1 MTAQLSCLRRRTVR
15 WALLAAVAAVAI
27 SLLVWQATAW
37 SPASSDGAARRAS
50 GDASTG
56 LTVYPPAERVTSPA
70 LAGTTLDG
78 KGLSLSAYLGKIVVI
93 NVWGSWCGPCRAE
106 TPDLARAARQFAQK
120 GVSFLGVDTRDN
132 VAAAKAFTRRY
143 DVPYP
148 SLVDEDGQ
156 LLLGFRLIIPTA
168 VVPTTLV
175 IDREGKVAARV
186 IGPITFRTLKGI
198 LDDEIAT
205 EQEAS

>member
-1 MTAQLSCLRRRTVR
+1 MTAQSSYLRRRTVR
-15 WALLAAVAAVAI
+15 WALLAAVAIA
-27 SLLVWQATAW
+27 LLVWQAAAW
-37 SPASSDGAARRAS
+37 SPASSDGAARQRLS
-50 GDASTG
+50 GDTGTG
-56 LTVYPPAERVTSPA
+56 LTIYPPAKRVTSPA
-70 LAGTTLDG
+70 LDGTTLEGDS
-78 KGLSLSAYLGKIVVI
+78 LSLSTYLGKIVVI

-106 TPDLARAARQFAQK
+106 TPDLARAARQYAQK
-120 GVSFLGVDTRDN
+120 GVRFVGVDTRDN
-132 VAAAKAFTRRY
+132 VTAAKAFTKRY

-148 SLVDEDGQ
+148 SVVDEDGQ

-186 IGPITFRTLKGI
+186 IGPITNRTLKGI

-205 EQEAS
+205 RQEAS